1 MSKKLKS
8 KKSATRLDIST
19 IVDENQ
25 GSSHNSSYVA
35 TNGDIKSDITLKNR
49 LSKINDIKNDIAN
62 LSNFKLDND
71 IKNDIT
77 YNLLNQQVKAS
88 GYRLDWISFTVELP
102 LNDELTRFERLEPVY
117 NFFDCFNINFDEF
130 ENITGQNFYNK
141 GKTVGGFLKVFYS
154 EDDEEVQ
161 ANARNMTTAN
171 IIITGQGCSYLHEMT
186 TATNKEYYILSKVDE
201 YAKNITRLDIALDLF
216 EPGIL
221 SLDEIGEKLDNNEFV
236 SPKRS
241 KNVIKEDDG
250 HGDILGHTRYIGS
263 KRSGKSTYLRA
274 YDKLAQAKSKGLQ
287 LIDIVKKTGFWERY
301 EISINGDEH
310 CRQVVNSFLY
320 EEDTLNNMDKIYKKL
335 FSSIVTFK
343 EPTYSAKGTLLKDKR
358 EWRTSDFWLKFLN
371 DNQKF
376 EFNSAGRDP
385 QFIDMLSWIS
395 ATVTPTLF
403 VLDEILSN
411 YDISIFDVLKE
422 HNRTYTKSKKQE
434 RAILNAT
441 KLSKNEINTVLKDF
455 KAGELKKAYIKQLN
469 KDIQRRVTLNGEDI
483 SKK

>member
-1 MSKKLKS
+1 MSKKLESIKT
-8 KKSATRLDIST
+8 AENLDLT
-19 IVDENQ
+19 TNQ
-25 GSSHNSSYVA
+25 GSSHDSSYVA

-49 LSKINDIKNDIAN
+49 LGEIKDIRNDITN

-71 IKNDIT
+71 SKNDIIH
-77 YNLLNQQVKAS
+77 NLLNQQVKAS
-88 GYRLDWISFTVELP
+88 GYRLDWISFTVDLP
-102 LNDELTRFERLEPVY
+102 LEDDITRFERLEPVY
-117 NFFDCFNINFDEF
+117 DFFDCFNINFDEF
-130 ENITGQNFYNK
+130 ETITGQNFYNQ
-141 GKTVGGFLKVFYS
+141 GKTIGGFLKVFYS
-154 EDDEEVQ
+154 EEDEKNPCNV
-161 ANARNMTTAN
+161 RNMTTAN
-171 IIITGQGCSYLHEMT
+171 IIVTGQGCSYLHEMT
-186 TATNKEYYILSKVDE
+186 TATNKEYYILSKVHE

-250 HGDILGHTRYIGS
+250 HGDILGHTRYLGS
-263 KRSGKSTYLRA
+263 KRAGKSVFLRA

-287 LIDIVKKTGFWERY
+287 LIDIVKQTGFWERY
-301 EISINGDEH
+301 EISVNGDEH

-320 EEDTLNNMDKIYKKL
+320 EEDTLNDMDKIYKQL
-335 FSSIVTFK
+335 ISSIVTFK

-358 EWRTSDFWLKFLN
+358 NWRTSDFWLNFLN

-422 HNRTYTKSKKQE
+422 HNKTYTKSKKQE

-441 KLSKNEINTVLKDF
+441 KLSKSEIETVLKDF
-455 KAGELKKAYIKQLN
+455 KAGELKKSYIKQLN
-469 KDIQRRVTLNGEDI
+469 KQLERRVTVNGQDI

>member
-1 MSKKLKS
+1 MDKKLKS
-8 KKSATRLDIST
+8 TKTAENLDLT
-19 IVDENQ
+19 TNQ

-35 TNGDIKSDITLKNR
+35 SNGDIKSDITLKNR
-49 LSKINDIKNDIAN
+49 LSEINDIKNDITN

-71 IKNDIT
+71 IRNDIT
-77 YNLLNQQVKAS
+77 HNLLNKQVKAS
-88 GYRLDWISFTVELP
+88 GYRLDWISFTVKLP
-102 LNDELTRFERLEPVY
+102 LEDNLTQFERLKPVY
-117 NFFDCFNINFDEF
+117 KFFNSFNIDFDEF

-154 EDDEEVQ
+154 ENDEEVQ
-161 ANARNMTTAN
+161 ANVRNMTTAN

-186 TATNKEYYILSKVDE
+186 KADNKEYYILSKVDE

-216 EPGIL
+216 EPGVL
-221 SLDEIGEKLDNNEFV
+221 SLDKIGEKLDNNEFV

-250 HGDILGHTRYIGS
+250 QGNILGHSRYLGSRGS
-263 KRSGKSTYLRA
+263 KGVYLRA

-301 EISINGDEH
+301 EISINGNEH
-310 CRQVVNSFLY
+310 CSQVVNSFLY
-320 EEDTLNNMDKIYKKL
+320 EEDTHNNMDKIYKKL
-335 FSSIVTFK
+335 ISSIVTFK
-343 EPTYSAKGTLLKDKR
+343 EPTYSANGTLLKDKR
-358 EWRTSDFWLKFLN
+358 EWRTSDFWLEFLSN
-371 DNQKF
+371 NQKF

-403 VLDEILSN
+403 VIDEILSS

-441 KLSKNEINTVLKDF
+441 KLSKSEIDAVLEDF
-455 KAGELKKAYIKQLN
+455 KAGVLKKSYIKQLN
-469 KDIQRRVTLNGEDI
+469 RDIQRRVTLNGEDLY
-483 SKK
+483 KEQL

>member
-1 MSKKLKS
+1 MSKKLESIKT
-8 KKSATRLDIST
+8 AENLDLT
-19 IVDENQ
+19 TNQ

-35 TNGDIKSDITLKNR
+35 SNGDIKSDITLKNR
-49 LSKINDIKNDIAN
+49 LSKINDIKNDITN

-71 IKNDIT
+71 SKNDII

-88 GYRLDWISFTVELP
+88 GYRLDWISFTVDLP
-102 LNDELTRFERLEPVY
+102 LEDDITRFKRLEPVY

-130 ENITGQNFYNK
+130 EIITGQNFYNR
-141 GKTVGGFLKVFYS
+141 GKTIGGFLKVFYS
-154 EDDEEVQ
+154 EEDEKNPCNV
-161 ANARNMTTAN
+161 RNMTTAN

-186 TATNKEYYILSKVDE
+186 TTDNKEYYILSKVYE
-201 YAKNITRLDIALDLF
+201 CAKNITRLDIALDLF

-221 SLDEIGEKLDNNEFV
+221 SLDKIGEKLDNDEFV

-250 HGDILGHTRYIGS
+250 HGDILGHTRYLGS
-263 KRSGKSTYLRA
+263 RAGTGMYLRA
-274 YDKLAQAKSKGLQ
+274 YNKLAQAKKKGLQ
-287 LIDIVKKTGFWERY
+287 LIDIVKQTGFWERY

-320 EEDTLNNMDKIYKKL
+320 EEDTHNDMDKIYKQL
-335 FSSIVTFK
+335 ISSIVTFK

-358 EWRTSDFWLKFLN
+358 DWRTSEFWLKFLD

-403 VLDEILSN
+403 VLDEILSS
-411 YDISIFDVLKE
+411 YDISIFEVLKE

-441 KLSKNEINTVLKDF
+441 KLSKNEINAVLNDF

-469 KDIQRRVTLNGEDI
+469 KQLERRVTVNGQDI

>member
-1 MSKKLKS
+1 MSKKLESIKT
-8 KKSATRLDIST
+8 AENLDLT
-19 IVDENQ
+19 TNQ

-49 LSKINDIKNDIAN
+49 LGEIKDIRNDITN
-62 LSNFKLDND
+62 LSNFKLDNNS
-71 IKNDIT
+71 KNDIIH
-77 YNLLNQQVKAS
+77 NLLNQQVKAS
-88 GYRLDWISFTVELP
+88 GYRLDWISFTVDLP
-102 LNDELTRFERLEPVY
+102 LEDDITRFERLEPVY
-117 NFFDCFNINFDEF
+117 DFFDCFNINFDEF
-130 ENITGQNFYNK
+130 ETITGQNFYNQ
-141 GKTVGGFLKVFYS
+141 GKTIGGFLKVFYS
-154 EDDEEVQ
+154 EEDEKNPCNV
-161 ANARNMTTAN
+161 RNMTTAN

-186 TATNKEYYILSKVDE
+186 TATNKEYYILSKVHE

-250 HGDILGHTRYIGS
+250 HGDILGHTRYLGS
-263 KRSGKSTYLRA
+263 KRAGKSVFLRA

-287 LIDIVKKTGFWERY
+287 LIDIVKQTGFWERY
-301 EISINGDEH
+301 EISVNGDEH

-320 EEDTLNNMDKIYKKL
+320 EEDTLNDMDKIYKQL
-335 FSSIVTFK
+335 ISSIVTFK

-358 EWRTSDFWLKFLN
+358 DWRTSDFWLNFLN

-422 HNRTYTKSKKQE
+422 HNKTYTKSKKQE

-441 KLSKNEINTVLKDF
+441 KLSKSEIETVLKDF
-455 KAGELKKAYIKQLN
+455 KAGELKKSYIKQLN
-469 KDIQRRVTLNGEDI
+469 KQLERRVTVNGQDI

>member
-1 MSKKLKS
+1 MSKKLESIKT
-8 KKSATRLDIST
+8 AENLDLT
-19 IVDENQ
+19 TNQ

-49 LSKINDIKNDIAN
+49 LGEIKDIRNDITN

-71 IKNDIT
+71 SKNDIIH
-77 YNLLNQQVKAS
+77 NLLNQQVKAS
-88 GYRLDWISFTVELP
+88 GYRLDWISFTVDLP
-102 LNDELTRFERLEPVY
+102 LEDDITRFERLEPVY
-117 NFFDCFNINFDEF
+117 DFFDCFNINFDEF
-130 ENITGQNFYNK
+130 ETITGQNFYNQ
-141 GKTVGGFLKVFYS
+141 GKTIGGFLKVFYS
-154 EDDEEVQ
+154 EEDEKNPCNV
-161 ANARNMTTAN
+161 RNMTTAN

-186 TATNKEYYILSKVDE
+186 TATNKEYYILSKVHE

-250 HGDILGHTRYIGS
+250 HGDILGHTRYLGS
-263 KRSGKSTYLRA
+263 KRAGKSVFLRA

-287 LIDIVKKTGFWERY
+287 LIDIVKQTGFWERY
-301 EISINGDEH
+301 EISVNGDEH

-320 EEDTLNNMDKIYKKL
+320 EEDTLNDMDKIYKQL
-335 FSSIVTFK
+335 ISSIVTFK

-358 EWRTSDFWLKFLN
+358 DWRTSDFWLNFLN

-422 HNRTYTKSKKQE
+422 HNKTYTKSKKQE

-441 KLSKNEINTVLKDF
+441 KLSKSEIETVLKDF
-455 KAGELKKAYIKQLN
+455 KAGELKKSYIKQLN
-469 KDIQRRVTLNGEDI
+469 KQLERRVTVNGQDI

>member
-8 KKSATRLDIST
+8 DKKAENLDLT
-19 IVDENQ
+19 TNQ

-35 TNGDIKSDITLKNR
+35 TRDDIKNDITLKNR
-49 LSKINDIKNDIAN
+49 LSKIKDIKNDITN
-62 LSNFKLDND
+62 LSNFKLDSD
-71 IKNDIT
+71 IRNDIT

-102 LNDELTRFERLEPVY
+102 VEDDLTRFERLEPVY
-117 NFFDCFNINFDEF
+117 DFFNCFDIDFDEF
-130 ENITGQNFYNK
+130 ENITGQNFYNR
-141 GKTVGGFLKVFYS
+141 GKTIGGFLKVFYS
-154 EDDEEVQ
+154 EEDGEMQ

-186 TATNKEYYILSKVDE
+186 KADNKEYYILSKVDE
-201 YAKNITRLDIALDLF
+201 FAKNITRLDIALDLF
-216 EPGIL
+216 ERGIL
-221 SLDEIGEKLDNNEFV
+221 SLDKIGDKLDNNHFL

-250 HGDILGHTRYIGS
+250 QGDILGHTRYIGS
-263 KRSGKSTYLRA
+263 KRSGKGTYLRA

-287 LIDIVKKTGFWERY
+287 LIDIVKETGFWERY

-310 CRQVVNSFLY
+310 CRQVVNAFLY
-320 EEDTLNNMDKIYKKL
+320 DEVTINDMDNIYKQL
-335 FSSIVTFK
+335 ISSIVTFK
-343 EPTYSAKGTLLKDKR
+343 EPTYSNKGTLLKDKR
-358 EWRTSDFWLKFLN
+358 EWRTSDFWLEFLSN
-371 DNQKF
+371 NQKF

-422 HNRTYTKSKKQE
+422 HNKDYTKSKKQE

-441 KLSKNEINTVLKDF
+441 KLSRNEIDTVLNDF
-455 KAGELKKAYIKQLN
+455 KAGVLKKSYIKQLN

-483 SKK
+483 HKE

>member
-8 KKSATRLDIST
+8 NKKAGNLDLT
-19 IVDENQ
+19 TNQ

-49 LSKINDIKNDIAN
+49 LSKIK
-62 LSNFKLDND
+62 D

-77 YNLLNQQVKAS
+77 NLSNFKINNDSKNDITHKLLNQQVKAS

-102 LNDELTRFERLEPVY
+102 VEDKLTRFERLEPVY
-117 NFFDCFNINFDEF
+117 EFFNCFNIDFDEF

-154 EDDEEVQ
+154 EEDGEMQ

-186 TATNKEYYILSKVDE
+186 TAFNKEYYILTKVDE
-201 YAKNITRLDIALDLF
+201 FAKNITRLDIALDLF
-216 EPGIL
+216 ERGIL
-221 SLDEIGEKLDNNEFV
+221 SLDKIGAKLDNNEFC

-250 HGDILGHTRYIGS
+250 QGDILGHTRYIGS
-263 KRSGKSTYLRA
+263 KRAGKGTFLRA

-287 LIDIVKKTGFWERY
+287 LIDIVKETGFWERY

-310 CRQVVNSFLY
+310 CRQVVNAFLY
-320 EEDTLNNMDKIYKKL
+320 EEGTVNNMDDIYKQL
-335 FSSIVTFK
+335 ISSIVTFK
-343 EPTYSAKGTLLKDKR
+343 DPTYSSKGTLLKEKR
-358 EWRTSDFWLKFLN
+358 DWRTSDFWLKFLS

-403 VLDEILSN
+403 VLDEILST

-422 HNRTYTKSKKQE
+422 HQRDYTKSKKQE

-441 KLSKNEINTVLKDF
+441 KLSKHEIDTVLNDF
-455 KAGELKKAYIKQLN
+455 KAGILKKSYIKQLN
-469 KDIQRRVTLNGEDI
+469 KDIQRRVTLNGKDI
-483 SKK
+483 HKE

>member
-8 KKSATRLDIST
+8 KKNATSLDIST

-35 TNGDIKSDITLKNR
+35 TNDDIKSDITLKNR
-49 LSKINDIKNDIAN
+49 LSKINDVKNDIAN

-71 IKNDIT
+71 SKNDIT
-77 YNLLNQQVKAS
+77 HNLLNQQVKAS
-88 GYRLDWISFTVELP
+88 GYRLDWISFTVKLP
-102 LNDELTRFERLEPVY
+102 LDDNLTRFERLESVY
-117 NFFDCFNINFDEF
+117 DFFDCFNINFDEF

-154 EDDEEVQ
+154 EEDEENT
-161 ANARNMTTAN
+161 ANTRNMTTAN

-186 TATNKEYYILSKVDE
+186 TTTNKEYYILSKVDE
-201 YAKNITRLDIALDLF
+201 FAKNITRLDIALDLF

-221 SLDEIGEKLDNNEFV
+221 SLDKIGEKLDNNEFC

-250 HGDILGHTRYIGS
+250 QGDILGHTRYIGS
-263 KRSGKSTYLRA
+263 KRSGKGTYLRA

-320 EEDTLNNMDKIYKKL
+320 EEDTLNNMDKIYKQL
-335 FSSIVTFK
+335 ISSIVTFK
-343 EPTYSAKGTLLKDKR
+343 EPTYSAKGILLKDKR
-358 EWRTSDFWLKFLN
+358 EWRTSDFWLEFLS

-422 HNRTYTKSKKQE
+422 HTRSYTKSKKQE

-441 KLSKNEINTVLKDF
+441 KLSKSEIDTVLKDF
-455 KAGELKKAYIKQLN
+455 KTGELKKSYIKHLN
-469 KDIQRRVTLNGEDI
+469 KEIQRRVTLNGEDLY
-483 SKK
+483 KE

>member
-8 KKSATRLDIST
+8 TKKAENLDLT
-19 IVDENQ
+19 TNQ

-49 LSKINDIKNDIAN
+49 LSKIKDIKNDISN

-71 IKNDIT
+71 SKNDIIDD
-77 YNLLNQQVKAS
+77 LLNQQVKSS
-88 GYRLDWISFTVELP
+88 GYRLDWISFTVALP
-102 LNDELTRFERLEPVY
+102 LEDDITRFERLEPVY
-117 NFFDCFNINFDEF
+117 KFFDYFNINFDEF
-130 ENITGQNFYNK
+130 ETITGQNFYNR
-141 GKTVGGFLKVFYS
+141 GKTIGGFLKVFYS
-154 EDDEEVQ
+154 EEDEKNPCNV
-161 ANARNMTTAN
+161 RNMTTAN

-201 YAKNITRLDIALDLF
+201 CAKNITRLDIALDLF

-221 SLDEIGEKLDNNEFV
+221 SLDKIGEKLDNNEFC

-250 HGDILGHTRYIGS
+250 QGNILGHSRYLGSRGS
-263 KRSGKSTYLRA
+263 KGVYIRA

-320 EEDTLNNMDKIYKKL
+320 EEDTLNDMDKIYKKL
-335 FSSIVTFK
+335 ISSIVTFK

-358 EWRTSDFWLKFLN
+358 DWRTSDFWLNFLN

-441 KLSKNEINTVLKDF
+441 KLSKSEIDTVLKDF

-469 KDIQRRVTLNGEDI
+469 KELERRVTVNGQDI

>member
-8 KKSATRLDIST
+8 DKKAENLDLIT
-19 IVDENQ
+19 NQ
-25 GSSHNSSYVA
+25 GLSHNSSYVA
-35 TNGDIKSDITLKNR
+35 TKDDIKNDITLKNR
-49 LSKINDIKNDIAN
+49 LSKIKDIKNDITN
-62 LSNFKLDND
+62 LSNFKLDSD
-71 IKNDIT
+71 IRNDIT
-77 YNLLNQQVKAS
+77 HKLLNQQVKAS

-102 LNDELTRFERLEPVY
+102 VEDDLTRLERLEPVY
-117 NFFDCFNINFDEF
+117 DFFNSFNIDFDEF

-154 EDDEEVQ
+154 EEDGEMQ

-186 TATNKEYYILSKVDE
+186 KADNKEYYILSKVDE
-201 YAKNITRLDIALDLF
+201 FAKNITRLDIALDLF
-216 EPGIL
+216 ERGIL
-221 SLDEIGEKLDNNEFV
+221 SLDKIGDKLDNNHFL

-250 HGDILGHTRYIGS
+250 QGDILGHTRYIGS
-263 KRSGKSTYLRA
+263 KRSGKGTYLRA

-287 LIDIVKKTGFWERY
+287 LIDIVKETGFWERY

-310 CRQVVNSFLY
+310 CRQVVNAFLY
-320 EEDTLNNMDKIYKKL
+320 DEVTINDMDSIYKQL
-335 FSSIVTFK
+335 ISSIVTFK
-343 EPTYSAKGTLLKDKR
+343 EPTYSSKGTLLKDKR
-358 EWRTSDFWLKFLN
+358 EWRTSEFWLEFLN
-371 DNQKF
+371 NNQKF

-422 HNRTYTKSKKQE
+422 HNKDYTKSKKQE

-441 KLSKNEINTVLKDF
+441 ELSKHEIDTVLNDF
-455 KAGELKKAYIKQLN
+455 KAGVLKKSYIKQLN
-469 KDIQRRVTLNGEDI
+469 KDIQRRVTINGEDI
-483 SKK
+483 HKE

>member
-8 KKSATRLDIST
+8 TKTAENLDLT
-19 IVDENQ
+19 TNQ
-25 GSSHNSSYVA
+25 GLSHNSSYVA
-35 TNGDIKSDITLKNR
+35 TKDDIKNDITLKNR
-49 LSKINDIKNDIAN
+49 LSKIKDIKNDITN
-62 LSNFKLDND
+62 LSNFKLDSD
-71 IKNDIT
+71 IRNDIT
-77 YNLLNQQVKAS
+77 HKLLNKQVKAS

-102 LNDELTRFERLEPVY
+102 VEDKLTRFERLEPVY
-117 NFFDCFNINFDEF
+117 DFFNCFNIDFDDF

-154 EDDEEVQ
+154 EEDGEMQ

-186 TATNKEYYILSKVDE
+186 TADNKEYYILSKVDE
-201 YAKNITRLDIALDLF
+201 FAKNITRLDIALDLF

-221 SLDEIGEKLDNNEFV
+221 SLDRIGDKLDNNHFL

-250 HGDILGHTRYIGS
+250 QGDILGHTRYIGS

-310 CRQVVNSFLY
+310 CRQVVNAFLY
-320 EEDTLNNMDKIYKKL
+320 DEVTINDMDNIYKQL
-335 FSSIVTFK
+335 ISSIVTFK
-343 EPTYSAKGTLLKDKR
+343 DPTYSSKGTLLKDKR
-358 EWRTSDFWLKFLN
+358 EWRTSEFWLEFLN
-371 DNQKF
+371 NNQKF

-422 HNRTYTKSKKQE
+422 HNKDYTKSKKQE

-441 KLSKNEINTVLKDF
+441 ELSRNEIDTVLNDF
-455 KAGELKKAYIKQLN
+455 KAGVLKKSYIKQLN
-469 KDIQRRVTLNGEDI
+469 KDIQRRVTLNGKDI
-483 SKK
+483 HKE

>member
-1 MSKKLKS
+1 MSKKLESIKT
-8 KKSATRLDIST
+8 AENLDLT
-19 IVDENQ
+19 TNQ

-49 LSKINDIKNDIAN
+49 LSKIKDIKNDITN

-71 IKNDIT
+71 SKNDII

-88 GYRLDWISFTVELP
+88 GYRLDWISFTVDLP
-102 LNDELTRFERLEPVY
+102 LEDDITRFERLEPVY
-117 NFFDCFNINFDEF
+117 NFFDCFNINFEEF
-130 ENITGQNFYNK
+130 EIITGQNFYNR

-154 EDDEEVQ
+154 EEDEKNPCNV
-161 ANARNMTTAN
+161 RNMTTAN

-186 TATNKEYYILSKVDE
+186 TTDNKEYYILSKVYE
-201 YAKNITRLDIALDLF
+201 CAKNITRLDIALDLF

-221 SLDEIGEKLDNNEFV
+221 SLDKIGEKLDNDEFV

-250 HGDILGHTRYIGS
+250 HGDILGHTRYLGS
-263 KRSGKSTYLRA
+263 KRAGTGTYLRA
-274 YDKLAQAKSKGLQ
+274 YNKLAQAKKKGLQ
-287 LIDIVKKTGFWERY
+287 LIDIVKQTGFWERY

-310 CRQVVNSFLY
+310 CRQVINSFLY
-320 EEDTLNNMDKIYKKL
+320 EEDTLNDMDKIYKQL
-335 FSSIVTFK
+335 ISSIVTFK
-343 EPTYSAKGTLLKDKR
+343 EPTYSNKGTLLKDKR
-358 EWRTSDFWLKFLN
+358 DWRTSEFWLKFLD

-403 VLDEILSN
+403 VLDEILSS

-441 KLSKNEINTVLKDF
+441 KLSKSEIETVLKSF
-455 KAGELKKAYIKQLN
+455 KTGELKKSYIKQLN
-469 KDIQRRVTLNGEDI
+469 KELERRVTVNGQDI

>member
-1 MSKKLKS
+1 MNKKLESNKM
-8 KKSATRLDIST
+8 AENLDLT
-19 IVDENQ
+19 TNQ

-49 LSKINDIKNDIAN
+49 LSKINDIKNDITN

-71 IKNDIT
+71 IRNDIT
-77 YNLLNQQVKAS
+77 HNLLNKQVKAS
-88 GYRLDWISFTVELP
+88 GYRLDWISFTVVLP
-102 LNDELTRFERLEPVY
+102 LEDDITRFERLEPVY

-130 ENITGQNFYNK
+130 ETIIGQNFYNR
-141 GKTVGGFLKVFYS
+141 GKTIGGFLKVFYS
-154 EDDEEVQ
+154 EEDEKNPCNV
-161 ANARNMTTAN
+161 RNMTTAN

-250 HGDILGHTRYIGS
+250 HGDILGHTRYLGS
-263 KRSGKSTYLRA
+263 KRAGKSVFLRA
-274 YDKLAQAKSKGLQ
+274 YNKLAQAKSKGLQ
-287 LIDIVKKTGFWERY
+287 LIDIVKQTGFWERY

-320 EEDTLNNMDKIYKKL
+320 EEDTLNNIDKIYKKL

-358 EWRTSDFWLKFLN
+358 DWRTSDFWSNFLN

-376 EFNSAGRDP
+376 EFNTAGRDP
-385 QFIDMLSWIS
+385 QFIDMLSWVS

-441 KLSKNEINTVLKDF
+441 KLSKSEIETVLKDF
-455 KAGELKKAYIKQLN
+455 KAGELKKSYIKQLN
-469 KDIQRRVTLNGEDI
+469 KQLERRVTVNGQDI

>member
-8 KKSATRLDIST
+8 NKKAENLDLT
-19 IVDENQ
+19 TNQ

-35 TNGDIKSDITLKNR
+35 VNGDIKSDITLKDR
-49 LSKINDIKNDIAN
+49 LSKIK
-62 LSNFKLDND
+62 D

-77 YNLLNQQVKAS
+77 NLSNFKINSDSKNDITHKLLNKQVKAS

-102 LNDELTRFERLEPVY
+102 VEDDLTRFERLEPVY
-117 NFFDCFNINFDEF
+117 EFFNCFNIDFDEF

-154 EDDEEVQ
+154 EEDGEMQ

-186 TATNKEYYILSKVDE
+186 MADNKEYYILTKVDE
-201 YAKNITRLDIALDLF
+201 FAKNITRLDIALDLF

-221 SLDEIGEKLDNNEFV
+221 SLDRIGEKLDNNHFL

-250 HGDILGHTRYIGS
+250 QGDILGHTRYIGS
-263 KRSGKSTYLRA
+263 KRSGKSTFLRA

-287 LIDIVKKTGFWERY
+287 LIDIVKETGFWERY

-310 CRQVVNSFLY
+310 CRQVVNAFLY
-320 EEDTLNNMDKIYKKL
+320 EEGTVNNMDGIYKQL
-335 FSSIVTFK
+335 ISSIVTFK
-343 EPTYSAKGTLLKDKR
+343 DPTYSNKGTLLKEKR
-358 EWRTSDFWLKFLN
+358 DWRTSEFWLNFLS

-403 VLDEILSN
+403 VLDEILSS

-422 HNRTYTKSKKQE
+422 HQRDYTKSKKQE

-441 KLSKNEINTVLKDF
+441 KLSRNEVDTVLKDF
-455 KAGELKKAYIKQLN
+455 KAGVLKKSYIKQLN

-483 SKK
+483 HKE